1 MDTPEISP
9 SDFLL
14 IKDNPSYLVIDV
26 REPGEMPEA
35 RGFSFLKIPLSELR
49 RSIPVLQQD
58 QVILFCHAGV
68 RSLIAAG
75 ILKKAYPDK
84 SFFSLKGGILRLPPL

>member
-1 MDTPEISP
+1 MDAPEISP
-9 SDFLL
+9 ADFLL

-35 RGFSFLKIPLSELR
+35 KGFPFVKIPLSELQ
-49 RSIPVLQQD
+49 RSIPFLLQN

-68 RSLIAAG
+68 RSLIAAE
-75 ILKKAYPDK
+75 ILKEAYPNK
-84 SFFSLKGGILRLPPL
+84 SFFSLKGGILRLPSL